1 MLINYFV
8 IGLGAAF
15 GAISRVLL
23 SKLIPVTVWCHIPL
37 QILSINILGC
47 FAMGLLAGLMT
58 FFWQPNSLVKSFLTT
73 GFLGGFTTFSAFAM
87 DFGLLIQRGL
97 LFYAMLYVLLS
108 VGLSL
113 IFFFIGLKLLEIWV
127 N

>member
-15 GAISRVLL
+15 GAVSRVLVCHF
-23 SKLIPVTVWCHIPL
+23 IPTTICRHIPL
-37 QILSINILGC
+37 QILSINVLGC
-47 FAMGLLAGLMT
+47 FAMGLFAGIVN
-58 FFWQPNSLVKSFLTT
+58 FYWQPSPLAKSFLIP

-97 LFYAMLYVLLS
+97 PFYAILYIFLS

-113 IFFFIGLKLLEIWV
+113 IFFLMGLKLIQLWIS
-127 N
+127 

>member
-1 MLINYFV
+1 MLINYLV
-8 IGLGAAF
+8 IGSGAAF

-23 SKLIPVTVWCHIPL
+23 SNLIPVTIGRHIPL
-37 QILSINILGC
+37 QILSINVAGC
-47 FAMGLLAGLMT
+47 LVMGLLAGAMA
-58 FFWQPNSLVKSFLTT
+58 FYWQPGHLAKSFLTT

-87 DFGLLIQRGL
+87 DFGLLIQKGL
-97 LFYAMLYVLLS
+97 PFHAILYACLS

-113 IFFFIGLKLLEIWV
+113 IFFFIGLKVIELWI